1 MEKVPVTIIT
11 GFLGTGK
18 TTLIKRICTEVM
30 TRRIGVIQ
38 NEFSEVMGVEKPILL
53 KSGASVY
60 ELPNGCLCCSSK
72 SELVSALDSFL
83 ELSDRIDWIIIE
95 SAGTADPLTLTGNL
109 WVDDNLDSRLR
120 LDGVVSITDVNTL
133 NLFLNKNANK
143 SNSINNAN
151 ANATSNENAN
161 KNTDDNA
168 QTIMNNSSDGC
179 FPNDCQELFE
189 TFSKQ
194 LSVADLIV
202 VNKADISPL
211 TNDLREYLLTI
222 NNCKVV
228 ESVKCDFD
236 LNHIFDLG
244 TFESKKILTLQ
255 PETETCH
262 AHHEKSRLKSV
273 SIRSNRVYSLKYIND
288 TVSSLLWDRNDVYR
302 CKGIFKAIGDCPVTD
317 VVDAMDHTYE
327 LQGIGQFYEINRI
340 DVEVDEN
347 IFLFI
352 GNDLNADYLKKLI

>member
-1 MEKVPVTIIT
+1 MEKIPVTIIT

-38 NEFSEVMGVEKPILL
+38 NEFSEVMGVEKPLLL

-83 ELSDRIDWIIIE
+83 DLSDRIDWIIIE
-95 SAGTADPLTLTGNL
+95 SSGTSDPLSLTGNL
-109 WVDDNLDSRLR
+109 WVDDNLDSRLK
-120 LDGVVSITDVNTL
+120 LDGVVSITDANTL
-133 NLFLNKNANK
+133 NLFLNKKECKANPQ
-143 SNSINNAN
+143 NN
-151 ANATSNENAN
+151 
-161 KNTDDNA
+161 
-168 QTIMNNSSDGC
+168 INSSVN
-179 FPNDCQELFE
+179 PNNEYYYTTNNTSDYGFENDFQVLFE

-202 VNKADISPL
+202 VNKTDINPL
-211 TNDLREYLLTI
+211 TNDLREYLLRI

-236 LNHIFDLG
+236 LKHLFDLG
-244 TFESKKILTLQ
+244 TFESKKLLTLESE
-255 PETETCH
+255 PYTCH
-262 AHHEKSRLKSV
+262 SDHHESSLKSL
-273 SIRSNRVYSLKYIND
+273 SIRSKLVYSLKYIND

-302 CKGIFKAIGDCPVTD
+302 CKALFKALRDCSVTD
-317 VVDAMDHTYE
+317 VVDGTEHTYE
-327 LQGIGQFYEINRI
+327 LQGIGKFYEINRI

-352 GNDLNADYLKKLI
+352 GNHLKPDYLKKLICLD